1 MTLLDEA
8 YVCFVDQS
16 GGLQRVAEPFPVQI
30 FLSET
35 VQFAVN
41 QWNQFVPRRFVSVA
55 PREQQFGNFVGRG
68 HL

>member
-1 MTLLDEA
+1 M
-8 YVCFVDQS
+8 
-16 GGLQRVAEPFPVQI
+16 AEPFPVQI
-30 FLSET
+30 FLGET